1 MGTPPKINFLFIFI
15 LVVLIVKKK
24 MTEDIYFV
32 SFYRYFPWFHAQEA
46 CYWGQE
52 EGLEE
57 EEKVSSFF

>member
-1 MGTPPKINFLFIFI
+1 MGTPPKIIFFLI

-24 MTEDIYFV
+24 WQKIIYFV

-57 EEKVSSFF
+57 EEKVGSFF